1 MLFFVLGYVYLCIMS
16 ARQVVSLAVLGI
28 VCLIGFILLKK
39 LVKLVFLAVV
49 VAVVMGLGYAAV
61 RRL

>member
-1 MLFFVLGYVYLCIMS
+1 MS